1 MKGKFF
7 MLLPVV
13 FILIAAGFQGTAS
26 GTCYLCHEDMGY
38 QVGLHHNSFG
48 MDYWYAAR
56 HGGLENISGYD
67 YKGLPCYTCHAQNC
81 ARCHGEDSPTG
92 PPYSGDKAQTQT
104 MCLGCHSREGAA
116 INSTPQD
123 VHFAAGMK
131 CTDCHDDPTPGV
143 PSKDLHGDGTLYVSL
158 REKDAIKTKCENCHI
173 DGDAP
178 KPPTD
183 TGNKLYSHNTHTAT
197 LDCKACHQ
205 SRVISCY
212 NCHLDTARVTTNRVA
227 YKQIKDWVF
236 LINYQG
242 KVTSANMQNY
252 VAGDLDNVIPAGNTG
267 LMFAPVHSHS
277 IMSQGRGCT
286 DCHGTAIV
294 RQIYNKKRL
303 NLTWLEGGVLKNQ
316 TGVIPVAAGTVY
328 KFISYDKD
336 NTVGTG
342 TGWVELSTKPQ
353 KPDLK
358 MYSVGFGTPLTR
370 KQMSKLK

>member
-13 FILIAAGFQGTAS
+13 FFLIVAGFQGTAS
-26 GTCYLCHEDMGY
+26 GTCYLCHDNAEF
-38 QVGLHHNSFG
+38 QVGLHHTSFG
-48 MDYWYAAR
+48 MDYWYEAR
-56 HGGLENISGYD
+56 HGGLQNIAGYD
-67 YKGLPCYTCHAQNC
+67 YKSLPCYTCHATNC
-81 ARCHGEDSPTG
+81 ATCHQSAE
-92 PPYSGDKAQTQT
+92 PPGGLPDDIQA

-116 INSTPQD
+116 IGSTPQD

-131 CTDCHDDPTPGV
+131 CTDCHSSDI
-143 PSKDLHGDGTLYVSL
+143 HGDGNLYISL

-173 DGDAP
+173 GEGAIGP
-178 KPPTD
+178 TPPSD
-183 TGNKLYSHNTHTAT
+183 YSHDYHTAT

-205 SRVISCY
+205 TRVITCY
-212 NCHLDTARVTTNRVA
+212 NCHLDTAEVTTKRVA

-252 VAGDLDNVIPAGNTG
+252 VAGDSANVIGAGNTG

-277 IMSQGRGCT
+277 IVSQGRGCA
-286 DCHGTAIV
+286 DCHGTTIAK
-294 RQIYNKKRL
+294 QIYNKKKL

-336 NTVGTG
+336 NTVGSG
-342 TGWVELSTKPQ
+342 TGWVELSTTPQ
-353 KPDLK
+353 KPNLK
-358 MYSVGFGTPLTR
+358 MYDVGFGKPLTR
-370 KQMSKLK
+370 KQMSKLKAGP